1 MFVVTSIY
9 HDIFYLSFVL
19 YLHLG
24 VVNHLIVL
32 VCHENVHVAETLES
46 TDFIASY
53 AQTTSEIFQKE
64 KDAAPMYPA
73 GVATR
78 ATVYDTCARVELW
91 SFPEPLTSLREEGP
105 RDPRCNPRSK
115 ELGIRVYASKS
126 GDGLSQT

>member
-53 AQTTSEIFQKE
+53 AQTTSEIFQKRE
-64 KDAAPMYPA
+64 GRGSHVSCWGSNPSHRIRYLRADGAL
-73 GVATR
+73 GV
-78 ATVYDTCARVELW
+78 
-91 SFPEPLTSLREEGP
+91 S
-105 RDPRCNPRSK
+105 
-115 ELGIRVYASKS
+115 
-126 GDGLSQT
+126 